1 MATYKVL
8 QDIEAEDKIVGPLSL
23 KQFIFA
29 FVAAAILGV
38 GWFVGGRTNQWA
50 FAAFVVP
57 ALPFIFLA
65 APLGRDQPNDV
76 WLGAKLRF
84 WFKPRVRKWSQSVS
98 QEFVTIT
105 SPKKEEH
112 TYTDGLSHQEVRS
125 RLQTLANT
133 MDSRGQ
139 LVSDANGNM
148 ITPQTVMVDS
158 SQSVSASQPSDDLL
172 YESAEI
178 TQNQESLAMTQ
189 KFQALLDN
197 QSKFNREAAIVK
209 MQSVASEPT
218 AVSSGSTAE
227 AEFLDSMHSQ
237 QERLIN
243 TQVVQQ
249 PVEAQLPPV
258 AAVVPPEH
266 KQLDSGIIKELAEA
280 DDLKVSTIAT
290 MANKSKDKALLHD
303 NEVINL
309 H

>member
-65 APLGRDQPNDV
+65 APLGRDQSNDV

-112 TYTDGLSHQEVRS
+112 VYTDGLSHQEVRS
-125 RLQTLANT
+125 RLQTLANA

-139 LVSDANGNM
+139 LVGDVNGNL
-148 ITPQTVMVDS
+148 TNPQTA
-158 SQSVSASQPSDDLL
+158 ASQPAGDLL
-172 YESAEI
+172 YESVE
-178 TQNQESLAMTQ
+178 TSDNQERLAMSQ

-209 MQSVASEPT
+209 MQSVASAPVVAST
-218 AVSSGSTAE
+218 GSTAE
-227 AEFLDSMHSQ
+227 AEFLDGMHSQ
-237 QERLIN
+237 RERLIN